1 MSSYRLFMEEFIRL
15 AMIEENGF
23 DDELFE
29 EDGRPGVYKESYYLR
44 DNMQN
49 RYVKPVLAKTKT
61 QEFLIDFVGKFLDA
75 HSNQL
80 STSGPIHMF
89 TFGEKEMQ
97 PIYDLFGLNPS
108 IIMDLYYKMIDEA
121 FYGKISVLIT
131 GLVKNAP
138 HKMLLTCILIDAIQ
152 NKYDDIVTCCE
163 YLWAFAEYP
172 LLYRKFWQTGVK
184 EDVMNYTI
192 EHLGSKFKVKKY
204 KNIQGLLLHDT
215 HSSVVKMGP
224 RLETGADNTYTDF
237 VQRVRNQMKAT
248 FRNIA
253 NAYYDN
259 DEENASLHNKSSQ
272 FDDGSMADQ
281 EGHGT
286 NIAQVVDATVS
297 KFATGG
303 VNGSIARVAAN
314 GSQVD
319 KDTLIGYI
327 NQINATK
334 DNKISKLVENV
345 ITAFFNKNPTNT
357 SIGSTEFLNFG
368 LALYRSIGTS
378 KDPMYQEI
386 KAILNFWIHDIV
398 NIKQYYQREGT
409 WINYTRAIFNY
420 TILMINYY
428 N

>member
-1 MSSYRLFMEEFIRL
+1 MSNYELFLEDYIRL
-15 AMIEENGF
+15 AMIEEMGF
-23 DDELFE
+23 DDELFD
-29 EDGRPGVYKESYYLR
+29 EDGRPGVYKESYYLKE
-44 DNMQN
+44 NLQK
-49 RYVKPVLAKTKT
+49 RYVTSVLAKPAT
-61 QEFLIDFVGKFLDA
+61 QDFLVEFVGKFLDE

-80 STSGPIHMF
+80 STAGPIHMF
-89 TFGEKEMQ
+89 MFGEKEMK
-97 PIYDLFGLNPS
+97 PIYDLFGLDPN
-108 IIMDLYYKMIDEA
+108 IIMDLYYKMVDEA

-131 GLVKNAP
+131 GLVSKAP

-152 NKYDDIVTCCE
+152 HKYDDIITCCE

-172 LLYRKFWQTGVK
+172 LLYRKFWQAGVK

-192 EHLGSKFKVKKY
+192 EHLGSKFKIKKY
-204 KNIQGLLLHDT
+204 KNIQGLLIHDT

-237 VQRVRNQMKAT
+237 IQRVRNQMKAT

-253 NAYYDN
+253 NAYYAN
-259 DEENASLHNKSSQ
+259 NKENASLHNKSSQ

-281 EGHGT
+281 EGHTT
-286 NIAQVVDATVS
+286 NIAQVVDSTVS
-297 KFATGG
+297 KFATGD
-303 VNGSIARVAAN
+303 VNTAIVRVAAD

-319 KDTLIGYI
+319 KDNLTGYI
-327 NQINATK
+327 NQIQATK
-334 DNKISKLVENV
+334 NNRLNKLVENI
-345 ITAFFNKNPTNT
+345 ITAYFNKNPTNT
-357 SIGSTEFLNFG
+357 SIGSSEFLNFG

-378 KDPMYQEI
+378 KDEMYQEI
-386 KAILNFWIHDIV
+386 KAILNFWIHDII

-420 TILMINYY
+420 VILMINYY